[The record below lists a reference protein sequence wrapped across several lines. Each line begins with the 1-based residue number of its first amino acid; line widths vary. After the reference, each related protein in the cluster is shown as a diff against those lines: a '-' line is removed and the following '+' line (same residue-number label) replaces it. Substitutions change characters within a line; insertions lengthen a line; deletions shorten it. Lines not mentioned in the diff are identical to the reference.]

1 MAKDLISLIIRAVDQ
16 TGAAFDSAKRNVQ
29 DLGAGV
35 TKLNGLLAGVGVSLS
50 AGAFAAIVKQ
60 SIEATAALDDLADT
74 TALTV
79 ETLSSLQ
86 QTARIGGHSFEMV
99 TGTASKFAKS
109 VAEAAGGNK
118 ELLRSFDAL
127 GISQE
132 RLRTAK
138 FDDLYTEFATKI
150 AKAENKTYA
159 IAYATD
165 LAGKSAAQALPFFKD
180 LAETGLEQSRV
191 TAKQAE
197 DAEKLTK
204 EIGRLRNEFD
214 LLAQSIGIEATPALT
229 RFIQE
234 LNLARQATGG
244 FVSGAFLQVISDT
257 NNLPAEL
264 KQAQETLSALR
275 AQRSDLAKP
284 SFSNSINNALF
295 DDLESTDS
303 QIAAVQKRVEYLR
316 AVQRQQA
323 LARLDGGGAE
333 DYASRRYSASNRTVL
348 PAPGSPGSADT
359 AGPQLIA
366 QLQGQLAEL
375 NGETSHVDKAI
386 RKLTDGTKAYS
397 LEVQATV
404 IALAGELDEREKQIA
419 LMKLQAEAYDRAR
432 AVQESADAITA
443 EFNRTQRESLQNLEF
458 ETELLRMNDVQRE
471 QAIALRKLE
480 NEYRKA
486 SIQLEGEERA
496 AYELRMRTVDATYQ
510 DARNRLPDAVRANV
524 EGRKLIEEQK
534 RAADESRRVW
544 ERFHDDIG
552 RGLTD
557 ALMRGFENGKSFG
570 ENFWESLKNT
580 AKTTILRPIVQFAVS
595 PITGAITAAMGGVMP
610 GTAGASTGGAGGGG
624 NLLGSLFGGNPM
636 GWITNSAG
644 SGGGIAGGINAL
656 SLGADSIFQG
666 LGVGMGSQW
675 IADIGNFGFGVPAMG
690 AITNLLMGNAK
701 GAVGSAA
708 LGTLG
713 TMFGGP
719 IGGMIG
725 SAVGSMLGG
734 GKKTAAYL
742 VGRDIPSGSVSYGSG
757 LSADVYGNSQKG
769 DRWHGETWSN
779 VFTSEIRAVYDQIE
793 RQANALG
800 FDGGR
805 VRGLSATVS
814 TGSFMDA
821 SETFTTVINQVS
833 EQLARQVIPNFS
845 QLVRAGESAAQTLAR
860 LSAEAQQASLGR
872 MQAALGLADNTR
884 DLWLSDLSPL
894 SPEARL
900 KEAGLRYNETLNL
913 ARSGDASAIAGLS
926 GMSRSYLEQARGY
939 YASGTGYADIFSQV
953 QGDVRGLVNDTLVDQ
968 AIAFADIAGSLE
980 NVADLLGN
988 VDKRIA
994 NQLEAVFKARD
1005 IADEVYKKA
1014 ILQQNAELISQVR
1027 DLTQQLARVA
1037 A

>member
-138 FDDLYTEFATKI
+138 FDDLYTEFAAKI
-150 AKAENKTYA
+150 ANAENKTYA

-348 PAPGSPGSADT
+348 PAPGSPGSADN

-375 NGETSHVDKAI
+375 NGEGTEVDKVI
-386 RKLTDGTKAYS
+386 RKLTDGTKQYS
-397 LEVQATV
+397 LEVQAT
-404 IALAGELDEREKQIA
+404 ALAIAGEIDERKRQEAAIKA
-419 LMKLQAEAYDRAR
+419 QAEAIDRAR
-432 AVQESADAITA
+432 AIQETADAITA
-443 EFNRTQRESLQNLEF
+443 DFNRTQREGLQNLEF

-471 QAIALRKLE
+471 TAIALRKLE

-486 SIQLEGEERA
+486 SIQLEGEELA

-510 DARNRLPDAVRANV
+510 DARARLPDAIRANQDARKVV
-524 EGRKLIEEQK
+524 EAQK
-534 RAADESRRVW
+534 RAAEESAQYW
-544 ERFHDDIG
+544 QRFHDDIS

-557 ALMRGFENGKSFG
+557 ALMRGFEDGKSFG

-580 AKTTILRPIVQFAVS
+580 AKTTILRPMVQFAVS
-595 PITGAITAAMGGVMP
+595 PITGAVTGMMGGMIP
-610 GTAGASTGGAGGGG
+610 GSAGASTGGGGLGS
-624 NLLGSLFGGNPM
+624 LGSLFGGGNPM
-636 GWITNSAG
+636 GWVMNA
-644 SGGGIAGGINAL
+644 GGIAGSA
-656 SLGADSIFQG
+656 GAY
-666 LGVGMGSQW
+666 
-675 IADIGNFGFGVPAMG
+675 
-690 AITNLLMGNAK
+690 
-701 GAVGSAA
+701 SAA
-708 LGTLG
+708 LGLSS
-713 TMFGGP
+713 
-719 IGGMIG
+719 
-725 SAVGSMLGG
+725 SAVGSQAAMLAAQTAEFGVAG
-734 GKKTAAYL
+734 LASTASSAGAGAMSGLISAAPYAAAALAAYSLLKSKKTSAYL
-742 VGRDIPSGSVSYGSG
+742 VGKDIPSGSVSYGSG

-779 VFTSEIRAVYDQIE
+779 VFISEIRAVYDQIE

-1014 ILQQNAELISQVR
+1014 ILHQNAELISQVR
-1027 DLTQQLARVA
+1027 DLTRQLARVA